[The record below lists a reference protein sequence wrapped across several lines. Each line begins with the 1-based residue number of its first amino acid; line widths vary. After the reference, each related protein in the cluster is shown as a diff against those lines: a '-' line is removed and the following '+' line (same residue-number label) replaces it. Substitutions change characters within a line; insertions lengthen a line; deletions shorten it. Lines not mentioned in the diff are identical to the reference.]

1 MATYTYDPS
10 LPTDRDKLRLKLSD
24 TRGDFYFANEE
35 LDAILAEAGSVRA
48 AVVSAA
54 KNWLATLARHGGTY
68 SNDRGSVSDAGRRDA
83 LESLIREYGGAMD
96 SLPTVS
102 VTMPALRPFDT
113 GFVEA

>member
-35 LDAILAEAGSVRA
+35 LDAILSDSGSVRA

-54 KNWLATLARHGGTY
+54 KVWLANLARHGGTF
-68 SNDRGSVSDAGRRDA
+68 SNDRGSVSDAGRR
-83 LESLIREYGGAMD
+83 ESLTALIREYGGAMD
-96 SLPTVS
+96 ALPTIS